1 MLRNI
6 VVRSYI
12 NYFSFYSFNDYIVV
26 MRSNILL
33 SITAIFILGINPTN
47 AQSIN
52 WTSKGIGAGG
62 ALYSPVISLH
72 NSQEIWM
79 SCDMSGVYRST
90 NFGTNWSL
98 QNASALQGSRNTS
111 IQFTSN
117 PQICYTIDHTP
128 LNGNDRS
135 RPVISNDG
143 GANWSSLI
151 DDPTSDN
158 AFTIL
163 VDPNTTNRILLS
175 SYTDLYFSSN
185 SGLSF
190 QSIYSFNNNGNGLHV
205 AGAFF
210 DGATIYIGTSAG
222 LIVSI
227 NNGNTFFLMN
237 LPGWPT
243 GNGMSSFCGAKQGT
257 QLKLYAVAMAQS
269 NLYGGITG
277 ADFSSSIGIYSCV
290 GTTSSWTNISSGI
303 TASQK
308 SFFVAC
314 ASNDINK
321 VYVGGGDTQNGIPTI
336 NKSSNGGLN
345 WTSVFNT
352 TQNANIV
359 TGWCGDGG
367 DRGWGYAEYLLGL
380 SVDPINAAHLV
391 FTDLGFAHV
400 STNGGTT
407 WEQAYV
413 SKNDENV
420 ANINTPSFKAYH
432 SVGLEN
438 TTCWSLGWGDANH
451 LAAAFSDINGIKSA
465 DGGTSWSMLG
475 ATTLNSTFF
484 ILKHPTNNTIYA
496 STSSVHDI
504 YQTTRLTD
512 ATLDPGSG
520 GIRYSNN
527 NGSAWQ
533 TLHDFNHPVVW
544 MAIDPTNTNRMYAS
558 VIHYANGVGEG
569 GIWKCDNI
577 QVGNSSVWIK
587 INNPPRTE
595 GHPLT
600 IIALNDGSLVASY
613 CARRNSS
620 GSFTASSGIFIL
632 PVGTS
637 TWIDRSDAGMFYY
650 TKDLVVDPSDATQNT
665 WYVGVWSGWGGAP
678 NGLGGLY
685 KTTNRGQSW
694 NRIFSAVDR
703 VSSIT
708 FNPQATNEV
717 WVSTET
723 DGLWHSATMNTSS
736 PIFVRDNKFPFRQPE
751 RIFFNP
757 YVSNEFWVTTFGGG
771 LFRGITNATGIKENI
786 NSTVELFPNPSQGSI
801 TIRSDET
808 ILAYKIL
815 DVYGKIIL
823 SDETIPTK
831 EISLLVKQ
839 EGIYLYELNTKNG
852 KIISGKFSIIK

>member
-1 MLRNI
+1 
-6 VVRSYI
+6 
-12 NYFSFYSFNDYIVV
+12 
-26 MRSNILL
+26 MRSKIL
-33 SITAIFILGINPTN
+33 SILAAMLICGNVNSN

-52 WTSKGIGAGG
+52 WVSKGVGAGG
-62 ALYSPVISLH
+62 AIYSPVISLH

-79 SCDMSGVYRST
+79 SSDMSGVYRST

-98 QNASALQGSRNTS
+98 LNASALQGSHNTS

-135 RPVISNDG
+135 RPVISNDAG
-143 GANWSSLI
+143 NTWSNLI
-151 DDPTSDN
+151 DDPTNDN
-158 AFTIL
+158 SFTIL
-163 VDPNTTNRILLS
+163 ADPNSTNRVLLS
-175 SYTDLYFSSN
+175 SYSDLYFSSN
-185 SGLSF
+185 GGTSF

-210 DGATIYIGTSAG
+210 DGSTIYIGTSAG

-237 LPGWPT
+237 LLGWPT
-243 GNGMSSFCGAKQGT
+243 GEGMSSFCGSKQGT
-257 QLKLYAVAMAQS
+257 QIKLYAVAMVQS
-269 NLYGGITG
+269 DLYGGITG
-277 ADFSSSIGIYSCV
+277 ADFSFSTGVYSCT
-290 GTTSSWTNISSGI
+290 GTTSSWTNISNGI
-303 TASQK
+303 VSTQK
-308 SFFVAC
+308 SFFVAS

-321 VYVGGGDTQNGIPTI
+321 VYVGGGDTQYGIPTI
-336 NKSSNGGLN
+336 YKSINGGIN
-345 WTSVFNT
+345 WSSVLNT
-352 TQNANIV
+352 TQNANII

-380 SVDPINAAHLV
+380 AVDPLNADHLV

-400 STNGGTT
+400 STNGGSS
-407 WEQAYV
+407 WEQTYV
-413 SKNDENV
+413 LKNDENI
-420 ANINTPSFKAYH
+420 ANINTPCFKEYH

-438 TTCWSLGWGDANH
+438 TTCWSMGWGDANH
-451 LAAAFSDINGIKSA
+451 LTAAFSDINGIKSA
-465 DGGTSWSMLG
+465 DGGTSWNMLG
-475 ATTLNSTFF
+475 ATTLNSTYF
-484 ILKHPTNNTIYA
+484 ILKHPSNNIIYA

-512 ATLDPGSG
+512 ATLDPGAG

-527 NGSAWQ
+527 IGSTWQ

-544 MAIDPTNTNRMYAS
+544 MAIDPTNTNRMFAS

-577 QVGNSSVWIK
+577 QLGNASVWIK
-587 INNPPRTE
+587 TNNPPRTE

-600 IIALNDGSLVASY
+600 IIALNDGTLVASY

-620 GSFTASSGIFIL
+620 GTFTASSGVFIL
-632 PVGTS
+632 PVGT
-637 TWIDRSDAGMFYY
+637 TNWIDRSDAGMLYY
-650 TKDLVVDPSDATQNT
+650 TKDLVIDPSDATQNT

-694 NRIFSAVDR
+694 IRIFNAVDR

-708 FNPQATNEV
+708 FKPQTTNEV
-717 WVSTET
+717 WLSTET
-723 DGLWHSATMNTSS
+723 DGLWHSTTMNTLF
-736 PIFVRDNKFPFRQPE
+736 PIFIRENTFPFRQPE

-757 YVSNEFWVTTFGGG
+757 YQTNEFWVTTFGGG
-771 LFRGITNATGIKENI
+771 LFRGTSSTTGIKENT
-786 NSTVELFPNPSQGSI
+786 NSTVKIFPNPSQGLI
-801 TIRSDET
+801 TIRSDENISAYRILT
-808 ILAYKIL
+808 I
-815 DVYGKIIL
+815 DGKIIL
-823 SDETIPTK
+823 SEEAIATK
-831 EISLLVKQ
+831 EIPLLIKQ
-839 EGIYLYELNTKNG
+839 EGIYLYELKTKNG
-852 KIISGKFSIIK
+852 KIISGKFNIIR